1 MTDPVVDPERLEEI
15 ASFDLFS
22 AQATVRLDAFADS
35 LAAEFGLPVALVTVV
50 LDTAQVMVGS
60 HGLYGWSAEV
70 RGTPVEWSFCAEV
83 VRRHGPYVLPDAA
96 ADAVQS
102 TNPLVTQDGVACYAG
117 APLITSNGHVLGSCC
132 VLGGAPREFT
142 ADELATLVR
151 MADELVVQ
159 LERDYRLQ
167 AA

>member
-1 MTDPVVDPERLEEI
+1 MTDPVVDPDRLEEI

-22 AQATVRLDAFADS
+22 AAATTRLDAFAQR
-35 LAAEFGLPVALVTVV
+35 LAATFDMPVALVTVV

-60 HGLYGWSAEV
+60 HGLYGWAAEV

-96 ADAVQS
+96 ADAVQA

-142 ADELATLVR
+142 ADELGTLTR
-151 MADELVVQ
+151 MADELAEL
-159 LERDYRLQ
+159 LEREHRLQ
-167 AA
+167 VV